1 MIKEIDNEAIS
12 HVYHTFDGNTYYNQ
26 KTLLFCPSAS
36 IQIWIDA
43 IPLPT
48 K

>member
-26 KTLLFCPSAS
+26 KTIREAFAS
-36 IQIWIDA
+36 TA
-43 IPLPT
+43 AGT
-48 K
+48 TCAKATTE